1 MQLWR
6 DLHWLREIGGK
17 RSMSEIT
24 LTINGREVTVPEGS
38 TILDAAKKLDIWIP
52 TLCHMHLHGT
62 EMDNHPASCRVCVV
76 EVKGRRTLMPSCAT
90 PVSEGMEVITNSARV
105 LQARRTIVELLISD
119 HPKACLTCVKS
130 GDCELQD
137 VAIRLGIDDVRI
149 TGKSQSTYKIDS
161 TRSLVRDMNK
171 CIMCR
176 RCETMCNEVQKV
188 GALSAVGR
196 GFDAVI
202 QPAFESPLLETRC
215 THCGQCVAVC
225 PTGALVQKDATW
237 EVIDALADPEKVVVV
252 QTAPSVRVAIGEP
265 FGMPAG
271 SIATGKM
278 ATALRMIGFDHVYD
292 TDFTADLTIMEEGTE
307 LLQRLNRYL
316 DGEKEALPILTSCC
330 PAWVNFLETQYPDL
344 LNVPSTAK
352 SPQQMFGA
360 VVKNYLAEKLGVPRE
375 KLVLVSVMPCLAKK
389 TEAARPEFSVDGN
402 PDVDIVLSTRELAR
416 LIKLK
421 DIDLAELPDSEFD
434 SPLGESTGAAVI
446 FGSTGGVIE
455 AAVRTA
461 YELHTGK
468 PLPKIDFEELR
479 GFEGIRI
486 AEIDVDGVM
495 LKIAVAH
502 GLGNAKILMDE
513 VRAGNPRGIH
523 AIEVMAC
530 KGGCIGGA
538 GQPYHHGDENVLLKR
553 IEAIYEIDR
562 NMPIRKSHENASV
575 LALYRDYYGEPGSE
589 LAHHQLHTHYVAQ
602 DKF

>member
-1 MQLWR
+1 
-6 DLHWLREIGGK
+6 
-17 RSMSEIT
+17 MSEIT
-24 LTINGREVTVPEGS
+24 LTVNGREVTVPEGS

-90 PVSEGMEVITNSARV
+90 PVAEGMEVITNSARV

-237 EVIDALADPEKVVVV
+237 EVIDALAAPEKVVVV

>member
-1 MQLWR
+1 
-6 DLHWLREIGGK
+6 
-17 RSMSEIT
+17 MSEIT
-24 LTINGREVTVPEGS
+24 LTVNGREVTVPEGS

-90 PVSEGMEVITNSARV
+90 PVAEGMEVITNSARV

-513 VRAGNPRGIH
+513 VRAGNPRCIH

>member
-1 MQLWR
+1 
-6 DLHWLREIGGK
+6 
-17 RSMSEIT
+17 MSEIT

-52 TLCHMHLHGT
+52 TLCHMNLHGT

-149 TGKSQSTYKIDS
+149 TGKSQSTYKLDS

-265 FGMPAG
+265 FGMTAG
-271 SIATGKM
+271 SIATAKM
-278 ATALRMIGFDHVYD
+278 VTALRMIGFDHVYD

-330 PAWVNFLETQYPDL
+330 PAWVNFFETQYPDL
-344 LNVPSTAK
+344 LHVPSTAK

-421 DIDLAELPDSEFD
+421 DIDLKELPDSEFD
-434 SPLGESTGAAVI
+434 DPLGESTGAAVI

-486 AEIDVDGVM
+486 AEIDVDGIM

-502 GLGNAKILMDE
+502 GLGNAKTLMDE

-538 GQPYHHGDENVLLKR
+538 GQPYHHGDEQVLLKR
-553 IEAIYEIDR
+553 IEAIYEIDK

-589 LAHHQLHTHYVAQ
+589 LAHHQLHTHYTAQ

>member
-1 MQLWR
+1 
-6 DLHWLREIGGK
+6 
-17 RSMSEIT
+17 MSEIT

-52 TLCHMHLHGT
+52 TLCHMNLHGT

-149 TGKSQSTYKIDS
+149 TGKSQSTYKLDS

-330 PAWVNFLETQYPDL
+330 PAWVNFFETQYPDL
-344 LNVPSTAK
+344 LHVPSTAK

-375 KLVLVSVMPCLAKK
+375 NLVLVSVMPCLAKK
-389 TEAARPEFSVDGN
+389 TEADRPEFSVDGN

-421 DIDLAELPDSEFD
+421 DIDLKELPDSEFD
-434 SPLGESTGAAVI
+434 DPLGESTGAAVI

-486 AEIDVDGVM
+486 AEIDVDGIM

-502 GLGNAKILMDE
+502 GLGNAKTLMDE

-538 GQPYHHGDENVLLKR
+538 GQPYHHGDEQVLLKR
-553 IEAIYEIDR
+553 IEAIYEIDK

-589 LAHHQLHTHYVAQ
+589 LAHHQLHTHYTAQ

>member
-1 MQLWR
+1 
-6 DLHWLREIGGK
+6 
-17 RSMSEIT
+17 MSEIT

-52 TLCHMHLHGT
+52 TLCHMNLHGT

-149 TGKSQSTYKIDS
+149 TGKSQSTYKLDS

-330 PAWVNFLETQYPDL
+330 PAWVNFFETQYPDL
-344 LNVPSTAK
+344 LHVPSTAK

-421 DIDLAELPDSEFD
+421 DIDLKELPDSEFD
-434 SPLGESTGAAVI
+434 DPLGESTGAAVI

-461 YELHTGK
+461 HELHTGK

-486 AEIDVDGVM
+486 AEIDVDGIM

-502 GLGNAKILMDE
+502 GLGNAKTLMDE

-538 GQPYHHGDENVLLKR
+538 GQPYHHGDEQVLLKR
-553 IEAIYEIDR
+553 IEAIYEIDK

-589 LAHHQLHTHYVAQ
+589 LAHHQLHTHYTAQ

>member
-1 MQLWR
+1 
-6 DLHWLREIGGK
+6 
-17 RSMSEIT
+17 MSEIT
-24 LTINGREVTVPEGS
+24 LTVNGREVTVPEGS

-90 PVSEGMEVITNSARV
+90 PVAEGMEVITNSARV

-530 KGGCIGGA
+530 KGCIGGA

>member
-1 MQLWR
+1 
-6 DLHWLREIGGK
+6 
-17 RSMSEIT
+17 MSEIT
-24 LTINGREVTVPEGS
+24 LTVNGREVTVPEGS

-90 PVSEGMEVITNSARV
+90 PVAEGMEVITNSARV

-575 LALYRDYYGEPGSE
+575 LALYRLYYGEPGSE

>member
-1 MQLWR
+1 
-6 DLHWLREIGGK
+6 
-17 RSMSEIT
+17 MSEIT
-24 LTINGREVTVPEGS
+24 LTVNGREVTVPEGS

-90 PVSEGMEVITNSARV
+90 PVVEGMEVITNSARV

>member
-1 MQLWR
+1 
-6 DLHWLREIGGK
+6 
-17 RSMSEIT
+17 MSEIT
-24 LTINGREVTVPEGS
+24 LTVNGREVTVPEGS

-90 PVSEGMEVITNSARV
+90 PVAEGMEVITNSARV

-486 AEIDVDGVM
+486 AEINVDGVM

>member
-1 MQLWR
+1 
-6 DLHWLREIGGK
+6 
-17 RSMSEIT
+17 MSEIT

-52 TLCHMHLHGT
+52 TLCHMNLHGT

-149 TGKSQSTYKIDS
+149 TGKSQSTYKLDS

-330 PAWVNFLETQYPDL
+330 PAWVNFFETQYPDL
-344 LNVPSTAK
+344 LHVPSTAK

-375 KLVLVSVMPCLAKK
+375 NLVLVSVMPCLAKK
-389 TEAARPEFSVDGN
+389 TEADRPEFSVDGN

-421 DIDLAELPDSEFD
+421 DIDLKELPDSEFD
-434 SPLGESTGAAVI
+434 DPLGESTGAAVI

-486 AEIDVDGVM
+486 AEIDVDGIM

-502 GLGNAKILMDE
+502 GLGNAKTLMDE

-538 GQPYHHGDENVLLKR
+538 GQPYHHGDEQVLLKR
-553 IEAIYEIDR
+553 IEAIYEIDK

-589 LAHHQLHTHYVAQ
+589 LAHHQLHTHYTAQ
-602 DKF
+602 DKFEFYH

>member
-1 MQLWR
+1 
-6 DLHWLREIGGK
+6 
-17 RSMSEIT
+17 MSEIT

-38 TILDAAKKLDIWIP
+38 TILEAAKKLDIWIP
-52 TLCHMHLHGT
+52 TLCHMNLHGT

-149 TGKSQSTYKIDS
+149 TGKSQSTYKLDS

-237 EVIDALADPEKVVVV
+237 EVIEALADPEKVVVV

-265 FGMPAG
+265 FGMEPG

>member
-1 MQLWR
+1 
-6 DLHWLREIGGK
+6 
-17 RSMSEIT
+17 MSEIT

-52 TLCHMHLHGT
+52 TLCHMNLHGT

-137 VAIRLGIDDVRI
+137 VAIRLGIDDIRI
-149 TGKSQSTYKIDS
+149 TGKSQSTYKLDS

-330 PAWVNFLETQYPDL
+330 PAWVNFFETQYPDL
-344 LNVPSTAK
+344 LHVPSTAK

-421 DIDLAELPDSEFD
+421 DIDLKELPDSEFD
-434 SPLGESTGAAVI
+434 DPLGESTGAAVI

-486 AEIDVDGVM
+486 AEIDVDGIM

-502 GLGNAKILMDE
+502 GLGNAKTLMDE

-538 GQPYHHGDENVLLKR
+538 GQPYHHGDEQVLLKR
-553 IEAIYEIDR
+553 IEAIYEIDK

-589 LAHHQLHTHYVAQ
+589 LAHHQLHTHYTAQ

>member
-1 MQLWR
+1 
-6 DLHWLREIGGK
+6 
-17 RSMSEIT
+17 MSEIT
-24 LTINGREVTVPEGS
+24 LTVNGREVTVPEGS

-90 PVSEGMEVITNSARV
+90 PVAEGMEVITNSARV

-530 KGGCIGGA
+530 KGCIGGA
-538 GQPYHHGDENVLLKR
+538 GQPYHHGDEYVLLKR

>member
-1 MQLWR
+1 
-6 DLHWLREIGGK
+6 
-17 RSMSEIT
+17 MSEIT

-52 TLCHMHLHGT
+52 TLCHMNLHGT

-149 TGKSQSTYKIDS
+149 TGKSQSTYKLDS

-330 PAWVNFLETQYPDL
+330 PAWVNFFETQYPDL
-344 LNVPSTAK
+344 LHVPSTAK

-421 DIDLAELPDSEFD
+421 DIDLKELPDSEFD
-434 SPLGESTGAAVI
+434 DPLGESTGAAVI

-486 AEIDVDGVM
+486 AEIDVDGIM

-502 GLGNAKILMDE
+502 GLGNAKTLMDE
-513 VRAGNPRGIH
+513 VRAGNPCGIH

-538 GQPYHHGDENVLLKR
+538 GQPYHHGDEQVLLKR
-553 IEAIYEIDR
+553 IEAIYEIDK

-589 LAHHQLHTHYVAQ
+589 LAHHQLHTHYTAQ

>member
-1 MQLWR
+1 
-6 DLHWLREIGGK
+6 
-17 RSMSEIT
+17 MSEIT
-24 LTINGREVTVPEGS
+24 LTVNGREVTVPEGS

-90 PVSEGMEVITNSARV
+90 PVVEGMEVITNSARV

-344 LNVPSTAK
+344 LNVPATAK

>member
-1 MQLWR
+1 
-6 DLHWLREIGGK
+6 
-17 RSMSEIT
+17 MSEIT
-24 LTINGREVTVPEGS
+24 LTVNGREVTVPEGS

-90 PVSEGMEVITNSARV
+90 PVAEGMEVITNSARV

-137 VAIRLGIDDVRI
+137 VSIRLGIDDVRI

-202 QPAFESPLLETRC
+202 QPAFESPLLEARC

>member
-1 MQLWR
+1 
-6 DLHWLREIGGK
+6 
-17 RSMSEIT
+17 MSEIT
-24 LTINGREVTVPEGS
+24 LTVNGREVTVPEGS

-90 PVSEGMEVITNSARV
+90 PVAEGMEVITNSARV

-202 QPAFESPLLETRC
+202 QPAFDSPLLETRC
-215 THCGQCVAVC
+215 THCGKCVAVC

-237 EVIDALADPEKVVVV
+237 EVIDALAAPEKVVVV

-502 GLGNAKILMDE
+502 GLGNAKLLMDE

>member
-1 MQLWR
+1 
-6 DLHWLREIGGK
+6 
-17 RSMSEIT
+17 MSEIT
-24 LTINGREVTVPEGS
+24 LTVNGREVTVPKGS

-90 PVSEGMEVITNSARV
+90 PVAEGMEVITNSARV

-486 AEIDVDGVM
+486 AEINVDGVM

>member
-1 MQLWR
+1 
-6 DLHWLREIGGK
+6 
-17 RSMSEIT
+17 MSEIT

-38 TILDAAKKLDIWIP
+38 TILEAAKKLDIWIP
-52 TLCHMHLHGT
+52 TLCHMNLHGT

-149 TGKSQSTYKIDS
+149 TGKSQSTYKLDS

-237 EVIDALADPEKVVVV
+237 EVIEALADPEKVVVV

-265 FGMPAG
+265 FGMEPG

-316 DGEKEALPILTSCC
+316 AGEKEALPILTSCC

-344 LNVPSTAK
+344 LHVPSTAK

-421 DIDLAELPDSEFD
+421 DIDLKELPDSEFD
-434 SPLGESTGAAVI
+434 DPLGESTGAAVI

-502 GLGNAKILMDE
+502 GLGNAKTLMDE

-538 GQPYHHGDENVLLKR
+538 GQPYHHGEEQVLLKR
-553 IEAIYEIDR
+553 IEAIYEIDK

-589 LAHHQLHTHYVAQ
+589 LAHHQLHTHYIAQ

>member
-1 MQLWR
+1 
-6 DLHWLREIGGK
+6 
-17 RSMSEIT
+17 MSEIT

-149 TGKSQSTYKIDS
+149 TGKSQSTYKLDS

-316 DGEKEALPILTSCC
+316 NGEKEALPILTSCC

>member
-1 MQLWR
+1 
-6 DLHWLREIGGK
+6 
-17 RSMSEIT
+17 MSEIT
-24 LTINGREVTVPEGS
+24 LTVNGREVTVPEGS

-90 PVSEGMEVITNSARV
+90 PVAEGMEVITNSARV

-215 THCGQCVAVC
+215 TYCGQCVAVC

-237 EVIDALADPEKVVVV
+237 EVIDALAAPEKVVVV

>member
-1 MQLWR
+1 
-6 DLHWLREIGGK
+6 
-17 RSMSEIT
+17 MSEIT

-149 TGKSQSTYKIDS
+149 TGKSQSTYKLDS

>member
-1 MQLWR
+1 
-6 DLHWLREIGGK
+6 
-17 RSMSEIT
+17 MSEIT
-24 LTINGREVTVPEGS
+24 LTVNGREVTVPEGS

-90 PVSEGMEVITNSARV
+90 PVAEGMEVITNSARV

-602 DKF
+602 DKV

>member
-1 MQLWR
+1 
-6 DLHWLREIGGK
+6 
-17 RSMSEIT
+17 MSEIT

-52 TLCHMHLHGT
+52 TLCHMNLHGT

-149 TGKSQSTYKIDS
+149 TGKSQSTYKLDS

-330 PAWVNFLETQYPDL
+330 PAWVNFFETQYPDL
-344 LNVPSTAK
+344 LHVPSTAK

-375 KLVLVSVMPCLAKK
+375 NLVLVSVMPCLAKK
-389 TEAARPEFSVDGN
+389 TEADRPEFSVDGN

-421 DIDLAELPDSEFD
+421 DIDLKELPDYEFD
-434 SPLGESTGAAVI
+434 YTLGESTGAAVI

-486 AEIDVDGVM
+486 AEIDVDGIM

-502 GLGNAKILMDE
+502 GLGNAKTLMDE

-538 GQPYHHGDENVLLKR
+538 GQPYHHGDEQVLLKR
-553 IEAIYEIDR
+553 IEAIYEIDK

-589 LAHHQLHTHYVAQ
+589 LAHHQLHTHYTAQ

>member
-1 MQLWR
+1 
-6 DLHWLREIGGK
+6 
-17 RSMSEIT
+17 MSEIT
-24 LTINGREVTVPEGS
+24 LTVNGREVTVPEGS

-90 PVSEGMEVITNSARV
+90 PVAEGMEVITNSARV

-316 DGEKEALPILTSCC
+316 DGEKKALPILTSCC

>member
-1 MQLWR
+1 
-6 DLHWLREIGGK
+6 
-17 RSMSEIT
+17 MSEIT

-52 TLCHMHLHGT
+52 TLCHMNLHGT

-149 TGKSQSTYKIDS
+149 TGKSQSTYKLDS

-330 PAWVNFLETQYPDL
+330 PAWVNFFETQYPDL
-344 LNVPSTAK
+344 LHVPSTAK

-360 VVKNYLAEKLGVPRE
+360 VVKNYLAEKLSVPRE
-375 KLVLVSVMPCLAKK
+375 NLVLVSVMPCLAKK

-421 DIDLAELPDSEFD
+421 DIDLKELPDSEFD
-434 SPLGESTGAAVI
+434 DPLGESTGAAVI

-468 PLPKIDFEELR
+468 SLPKIDFEELR

-486 AEIDVDGVM
+486 AEIDVDGIM

-502 GLGNAKILMDE
+502 GLGNAKTLMDE

-538 GQPYHHGDENVLLKR
+538 GQPYHHGDEQVLLKR
-553 IEAIYEIDR
+553 IEAIYEIDK

-589 LAHHQLHTHYVAQ
+589 LAHHQLHTHYTAQ

>member
-1 MQLWR
+1 
-6 DLHWLREIGGK
+6 
-17 RSMSEIT
+17 MSEIT

-52 TLCHMHLHGT
+52 TLCHMNLHGT

-149 TGKSQSTYKIDS
+149 TGKSQSTYKLDS

-330 PAWVNFLETQYPDL
+330 PAWVNFFETQYPDL
-344 LNVPSTAK
+344 LHVPSTAK

-375 KLVLVSVMPCLAKK
+375 NLVLVSVMPCLAKK
-389 TEAARPEFSVDGN
+389 TEADRPEFSVDGN

-421 DIDLAELPDSEFD
+421 DIDLKELPDSEFD
-434 SPLGESTGAAVI
+434 DPLGESTGAAVI

-486 AEIDVDGVM
+486 AEIDVDGIM

-502 GLGNAKILMDE
+502 GLGNAKTLMDE

-538 GQPYHHGDENVLLKR
+538 GQPYHHGDEQVLLKR
-553 IEAIYEIDR
+553 IEAIYEIDK

-589 LAHHQLHTHYVAQ
+589 LAHHQLHTHYTAH

>member
-1 MQLWR
+1 
-6 DLHWLREIGGK
+6 
-17 RSMSEIT
+17 MSEIT

-149 TGKSQSTYKIDS
+149 TGKSQSTYKLDS

-316 DGEKEALPILTSCC
+316 NGEKEALPILTSCC

-434 SPLGESTGAAVI
+434 DPLGESTGAAVI

-502 GLGNAKILMDE
+502 GLGNAKTLMDE

-553 IEAIYEIDR
+553 IEAIYEIDK

>member
-1 MQLWR
+1 
-6 DLHWLREIGGK
+6 
-17 RSMSEIT
+17 MSEIT

-52 TLCHMHLHGT
+52 TLCHMNLHGT

-149 TGKSQSTYKIDS
+149 TGKSQSTYKLDS

-330 PAWVNFLETQYPDL
+330 PAWVNFFETQYPDL
-344 LNVPSTAK
+344 LHVPSTAK

-360 VVKNYLAEKLGVPRE
+360 VVKNYLAEKLSVPRE
-375 KLVLVSVMPCLAKK
+375 NLVLVSVMPCLAKK
-389 TEAARPEFSVDGN
+389 TEADRPEFSVDGN

-421 DIDLAELPDSEFD
+421 DIDLKELPDSEFD
-434 SPLGESTGAAVI
+434 DPLGESTGAAVI

-486 AEIDVDGVM
+486 AEIDVDGIM

-502 GLGNAKILMDE
+502 GLGNAKTLMDE

-538 GQPYHHGDENVLLKR
+538 GQPYHHGDEQVLLKR
-553 IEAIYEIDR
+553 IEAIYEIDK

-575 LALYRDYYGEPGSE
+575 LALYRDYYGEPGFRDFRIFE
-589 LAHHQLHTHYVAQ
+589 HTIL
-602 DKF
+602 

>member
-1 MQLWR
+1 
-6 DLHWLREIGGK
+6 
-17 RSMSEIT
+17 MSEIT
-24 LTINGREVTVPEGS
+24 LTVNGREVTVPEGS

-90 PVSEGMEVITNSARV
+90 PVAEGMEVITNSARV

-176 RCETMCNEVQKV
+176 RCEIMCNEVQKV

>member
-1 MQLWR
+1 
-6 DLHWLREIGGK
+6 
-17 RSMSEIT
+17 MSEIT
-24 LTINGREVTVPEGS
+24 LTVNGREVTVPEGS

-90 PVSEGMEVITNSARV
+90 PVVEGMEVITNSARV

-188 GALSAVGR
+188 GALSAIGR

>member
-1 MQLWR
+1 
-6 DLHWLREIGGK
+6 
-17 RSMSEIT
+17 MSEIT
-24 LTINGREVTVPEGS
+24 LTVNGREVTVPEGS

-90 PVSEGMEVITNSARV
+90 PVAEGMEVITNSARV

-538 GQPYHHGDENVLLKR
+538 GQPYHHGDEMFSSRESKPSTKLTETCQSVNLTK
-553 IEAIYEIDR
+553 
-562 NMPIRKSHENASV
+562 MP
-575 LALYRDYYGEPGSE
+575 LYWLSIVTTMANR
-589 LAHHQLHTHYVAQ
+589 AVNWHTINYTPIMWHKINSNFIA
-602 DKF
+602 KKGRPMGRPFLNG

>member
-1 MQLWR
+1 
-6 DLHWLREIGGK
+6 
-17 RSMSEIT
+17 MSEIT

>member
-1 MQLWR
+1 
-6 DLHWLREIGGK
+6 
-17 RSMSEIT
+17 MSEIT

-52 TLCHMHLHGT
+52 TLCHMNLHGT

-149 TGKSQSTYKIDS
+149 TGKSQSTYKLDS

-330 PAWVNFLETQYPDL
+330 PAWVNFFETQYPDL
-344 LNVPSTAK
+344 LHVPSTAK

-360 VVKNYLAEKLGVPRE
+360 VVKNYLAEKLSVSRE
-375 KLVLVSVMPCLAKK
+375 NLVLVSVMPCLAKK
-389 TEAARPEFSVDGN
+389 TEADRPEFSVDGN

-421 DIDLAELPDSEFD
+421 DIDLKELPDSEFD
-434 SPLGESTGAAVI
+434 DPLGESTGAAVI

-468 PLPKIDFEELR
+468 SLPKIDFEELR

-486 AEIDVDGVM
+486 AEIDVDGIM

-502 GLGNAKILMDE
+502 GLGNAKTLMDE

-538 GQPYHHGDENVLLKR
+538 GQPYHHGDEQVLLKR
-553 IEAIYEIDR
+553 IEAIYEIDK

-589 LAHHQLHTHYVAQ
+589 LAHHQLHTHYTAQ